1 MRQQYLTLYLFLQ
14 SCGIAVSRVY
24 TTRARVC
31 CGRAFIMIVETVWL
45 LVVETDARNQRC
57 VRPAEVGTLRSER
70 SSERL
75 DPLTKSGLPIVF
87 LAMVLA
93 LLPAPSS
100 AQEFTLRGRVV
111 DSENQQP
118 IGFATVT
125 LPEGQLLADRNG
137 RFEFKRRVGRYTI
150 RLSAIGY
157 VSDEVSITLTDD
169 LTITFELDRDPVRLD
184 SIVVTDRRVTLR
196 GIVRD
201 SASGVKLIDAEVQ
214 VPPERRLTTDAIG
227 RFKFSKMPAYA
238 PLDVRIAA
246 FGYLPLNTKVS
257 LERDSTVEFRLQ
269 PDPVV
274 QRMLTI
280 ALGRIDNR
288 SAPYRRSELPVI
300 ERQELMR
307 NLDATVADLIKLK
320 LGPSRMRKV
329 ACVVVDEKTNRGNLL
344 ATMLPDQ
351 VDRIEVIQPPAMADH
366 IMIRVYTRPYMKLLM
381 ANATSLVPTESVK
394 MPSGL
399 SRLCR

>member
-1 MRQQYLTLYLFLQ
+1 MRA
-14 SCGIAVSRVY
+14 IK
-24 TTRARVC
+24 
-31 CGRAFIMIVETVWL
+31 
-45 LVVETDARNQRC
+45 RC

-75 DPLTKSGLPIVF
+75 DPLTKSGLPIVL

-93 LLPAPSS
+93 VLPAPSS